1 MDVKHQCQV
10 MQGVIRLGKK
20 GALFELVRFL
30 ERGMGTLARISRR
43 LHHISKNFLS
53 PLQETRKE
61 GVRVDIHASLST
73 TSRRFDTS
81 SENDETGK
89 QTSLSIKKTP
99 ETPLLKQLQARIK
112 FSGPLTVYDYMKE
125 GLINP
130 LSGYYAAG
138 QDMFGS
144 KGDYT
149 TSPEISQMFGEMIG
163 VWIYNEW
170 YKLGSLKP
178 LQLVEFGPGRGT
190 LMQDI
195 LRVLRQ
201 LGVKGR
207 DLSIHFVEVSPEL
220 SQNQEERLCGSS
232 QPYTE
237 TNDEGNFYKKNT
249 TSGGSPIFW
258 YRHLS
263 SVPKRFSVFL
273 AHEFFDVLPVHIL
286 RRTKDGWRE
295 LLVDIDEGDGPHH
308 LRYVLSRSETPASKL
323 FVEPEETRDE
333 VEVSPDAAVLC
344 KDVAKRIEDSGG
356 LALIMDYGHDGKL
369 TDTFRAFK
377 NHKQHH
383 PLSEPGTADLTADVD
398 FAYLKKQV
406 QEDLI
411 TYGPVTQ
418 SFFLQNMGIEVRLA
432 NLLKNSKPEE
442 QTNLISGFKMLTD
455 RHQMG
460 ERFKFLAFFPGVVKD
475 FLLKYPPAGFYRDFD
490 ER

>member
-1 MDVKHQCQV
+1 
-10 MQGVIRLGKK
+10 
-20 GALFELVRFL
+20 
-30 ERGMGTLARISRR
+30 MGTLARFSRR
-43 LHHISKNFLS
+43 LHYTCKTFLS

-61 GVRVDIHASLST
+61 GVCFDVRASLST
-73 TSRRFDTS
+73 TSRSYDTAS
-81 SENDETGK
+81 GSDETGK
-89 QTSLSIKKTP
+89 QPNLSIIKTA

-138 QDMFGS
+138 QDMFGT
-144 KGDYT
+144 KGDYV
-149 TSPEISQMFGEMIG
+149 TSPEISQMFGEMVG
-163 VWIYNEW
+163 VWIFNEW

-195 LRVLRQ
+195 LRVLKQ

-237 TNDEGNFYKKNT
+237 TSDEGDFYKKNT
-249 TSGGSPIFW
+249 TTGGTPVFW

-263 SVPKRFSVFL
+263 SVPKRFSVFV

-286 RRTKDGWRE
+286 RKTKDGWRE
-295 LLVDIDEGDGPHH
+295 LLVDVDEGDGPHH
-308 LRYVLSRSETPASKL
+308 LRYVLSRTETPAAKL

-333 VEVSPDAAVLC
+333 VEVSPDGAVLC
-344 KDVAKRIEDSGG
+344 KDIAKRIEDNGG

-383 PLSEPGTADLTADVD
+383 PLCEPGTADLTADVD

-418 SFFLQNMGIEVRLA
+418 SFFLQNMGIEARLA
-432 NLLKNSKPEE
+432 TLLKNSKPEE
-442 QTNLISGFKMLTD
+442 QKNLISAYKMLTD

-460 ERFKFLAFFPGVVKD
+460 ERFKFLALFPGVVKN
-475 FLLKYPPAGFYRDFD
+475 FLIKYPPAGFYRDFD
-490 ER
+490 E